1 MASFAS
7 GIFSQAATA
16 AQSLTGTKS
25 LSGPTAQADS
35 TSSTSTASASI
46 TANDFLTLLVTEM
59 KNQDPTANTDPN
71 EYINQL
77 INVNSLEQ
85 LIDMNQNLTAALGTS
100 SSSSGTTVSAQ
111 TTAAADPFEQSTTS
125 TNNGASTSASVRTL
139 GNLSVPNADPAAQT
153 VAHALSGQSHAQ
165 SLASGLGGL

>member
-1 MASFAS
+1 MN
-7 GIFSQAATA
+7 AATLTHPVTTAVPPVA
-16 AQSLTGTKS
+16 AAT
-25 LSGPTAQADS
+25 DS
-35 TSSTSTASASI
+35 SSTDTTNTAIVS
-46 TANDFLTLLVTEM
+46 ANDFLILLVTEM